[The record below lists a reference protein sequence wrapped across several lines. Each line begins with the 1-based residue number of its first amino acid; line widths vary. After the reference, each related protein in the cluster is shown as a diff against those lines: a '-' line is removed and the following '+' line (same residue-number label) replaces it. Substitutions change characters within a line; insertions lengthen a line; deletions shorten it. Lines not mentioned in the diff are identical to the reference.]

1 MGISQTQHLLHHFHC
16 LQVNSWTFSILLF
29 AKDPPCLELQAMH
42 QFNVIPFLDHPEIQ
56 FLAYHMGI
64 SQTQHFLHHF
74 HCLQVNSWTFSILL
88 FAKDPP
94 CLELQAMHQFNVIP
108 FLDQPEIQ
116 FLAYHM
122 GISQTQHFLHH
133 FHCLQVNSWTFSI
146 LLFAKDPPCL
156 ELQAMH
162 QFNVIPFIGSAWNSI
177 FGLSYGDKPN
187 AAFVAPFS
195 LPTSQFLDFFPFFFL
210 QKILLA

>member
-1 MGISQTQHLLHHFHC
+1 
-16 LQVNSWTFSILLF
+16 
-29 AKDPPCLELQAMH
+29 
-42 QFNVIPFLDHPEIQ
+42 
-56 FLAYHMGI
+56 MGI

-162 QFNVIPFIGSAWNSI
+162 QFNVISFLDQPEI
-177 FGLSYGDKPN
+177 
-187 AAFVAPFS
+187 
-195 LPTSQFLDFFPFFFL
+195 QFLAYHMGISQTQHFLHHFHCLQVNSWLFPFFFL